1 VKILSIVAVTI
12 RNSLRKR
19 PGLNIITKMLVHRHL
34 LIKFL
39 LAFAITICF
48 VKNSTAQSVSI
59 TSPADNSI
67 VTIGTTLNA
76 SALETPASS
85 GYTFQSMS
93 FAVDGG
99 TSIPATSG
107 ATGNASIPTTGLSY
121 GVHTLTVT
129 AAFTKFLNPNK
140 NPTNTITFLV
150 KPVQP
155 DITTGSYGFS
165 IPITLKMSNTGISA
179 GASLTAFPAL
189 VYIQSDSLKIGK
201 VCGDKV
207 QFPTGNGGGAAVG
220 TNYDFAFTETGTN
233 TELYYQV
240 DTYDSVNGI
249 LLAWVQVP
257 ALTKTDKTLTFYFG
271 SQSPSHSSAF
281 SASTWPSDYLAV
293 YHFSE
298 GSPTATV
305 LDATL
310 HARNAVQANTAIT
323 NDEIHVAAGIPTT
336 GGAYTF
342 NGTSTSIIQNAGTF
356 PDCTGQFTISAWVTY
371 TGLSTSDNKLVS
383 DQLDYSHGYKLSVRN
398 STIETE
404 TRTTANPSPGNIWD
418 AGTPVTPNT
427 WSYVQGEFNGS
438 GFNNY
443 LNGIYA
449 TVGAFK
455 VGTSGTNS
463 PPEAGNFLT
472 MGLDHGTGTA
482 NGGFNDDHFFSG
494 VMDEVRVSNIAKS
507 ADWIQAEYYNQ
518 KNPKL
523 FTVCSTVGTSV
534 SNAQTLK
541 AGALICTW
549 KGASGTNLTTAAN
562 WDLGAP
568 DLSTGK
574 TSLVIPAVGT
584 NVYPKLAASASIYG
598 LTIAD
603 GASLDLNGYTLN
615 VGCNIIN
622 KVTTGGKGILDASI
636 LLGITSGNSANSTGT
651 INWNGT
657 IISQVYKSTNNV
669 SNTAELSNMTVSNTN
684 SSPGSVTIT
693 GGPMDIY
700 NILKISQGNLVIDN
714 PNSGNLTLKSNA
726 TQTAAV
732 DVVPPAYSIKGL
744 VNAERFLNGGGSS
757 GNRGYRLLSS
767 PVNQTA
773 DAAGTLIAPNT
784 FGLFYLG
791 LHSYGG
797 TNNYSGAA
805 TMGIGG
811 TLKGFSIAN
820 NNPTIYFY
828 DETQVFNGR
837 SFTLGNHAPVYAIT
851 STSTGSGVNLITTST
866 ENIGSLT
873 NVSVPVGNG
882 FLMYFVGPSSRT
894 DAWATTPPVDVT
906 MTANGHLNQGTIP
919 VKLWTSATTLSYTT
933 GTALTHPY
941 PGLNM
946 VGNPYP
952 STIDL
957 SKVLSDNA
965 ASINGIYVLSAR
977 NSPNQIYLA
986 YTANGTS
993 APNQGYAVSGE
1004 GFFVRATGT
1013 GKTLTFLETE
1023 KVPATQLTG
1032 AALIMSTPNTQAKTL
1047 SGKLPNSQNSLAA
1060 AEPQSDALT
1069 GLYMKIELDSTTYN
1083 YCGIYFRKDWSAT
1096 FAEDDAKDMNA
1107 TTGPVV
1113 MSSLSSDNI
1122 RASVNHMPDYT
1133 KGVNV
1138 KLYANA
1144 GTDGQYKLKIEDIRN
1159 IDTLYDIYLIDH
1171 YKKDSLD
1178 IRRYGTYLFDI
1189 SKADTS
1195 SFGGSRFELSV
1206 RPRPL
1211 PAYKLLNFVAQKV
1224 TGGVQVSW
1232 KTEAE
1237 SNYTGFVLQKQDG
1250 TTFNPLYTKQGD
1262 GGGIYTFIDPNPV
1275 TGSNTYRL
1283 QQDNIVGAI
1292 SLSPAITIIYNP
1304 AGQAGLMNVYPNP
1317 TKATISVNVSSM
1329 TSAAPTYKAN
1339 IYNSAGQLMM
1349 QRSVSSNSWTED
1361 VTQYTPGAYIIQLK
1375 DNSGNLVGK
1384 SKFVKTN

>member
-1 VKILSIVAVTI
+1 
-12 RNSLRKR
+12 
-19 PGLNIITKMLVHRHL
+19 
-34 LIKFL
+34 
-39 LAFAITICF
+39 
-48 VKNSTAQSVSI
+48 
-59 TSPADNSI
+59 
-67 VTIGTTLNA
+67 
-76 SALETPASS
+76 
-85 GYTFQSMS
+85 MS

-99 TSIPATSG
+99 SSIAATMSG
-107 ATGNASIPTTGLSY
+107 TTGSASIPTTGLSY
-121 GVHTLTVT
+121 GAHTLTVT
-129 AAFTKFLNPNK
+129 GIFHPFIGSNVTK
-140 NPTNTITFLV
+140 TNSITFLV

-165 IPITLKMSNTGISA
+165 IPITLKMSSTSVSA

-257 ALTKTDKTLTFYFG
+257 ALTKADKTLTFYFG

-342 NGTSTSIIQNAGTF
+342 NGTNTSIIQNTGTF
-356 PDCTGQFTISAWVTY
+356 PDCTSQFTVSAWVTY
-371 TGLSTSDNKLVS
+371 TGTSTSDNKLVS
-383 DQLDYSHGYKLSVRN
+383 DQLDYGHGYKLSVRN
-398 STIETE
+398 STIESE
-404 TRTTANPSPGNIWD
+404 TRTAANPVPGNVWD
-418 AGTPVTPNT
+418 AGTPVSPNT
-427 WSYVQGEFNGS
+427 WSYVQGEYNGS
-438 GFNNY
+438 SFLNY
-443 LNGIYA
+443 LNGSFA
-449 TVGAFK
+449 TGGAFK
-455 VGTSGTNS
+455 PGTNS
-463 PPEAGNFLT
+463 TNAPPEAGNYLT

-482 NGGFNDDHFFSG
+482 NGGYNDAYFFSG
-494 VMDEVRVSNIAKS
+494 VMDEVRISNIAKS
-507 ADWIQAEYYNQ
+507 ADWVSAEYYNQ

-523 FTVCSTVGTSV
+523 FTVC
-534 SNAQTLK
+534 NAVATNAINGQTLN
-541 AGALICTW
+541 AGALIYSW
-549 KGASGTNLTTAAN
+549 KGSSSNSLTTAAN
-562 WDLGAP
+562 WDIGVP

-574 TSLVIPAVGT
+574 TSLVIPTGCA
-584 NVYPKLAASASIYG
+584 NYPKLTASGSIYG
-598 LTIAD
+598 LTIAN
-603 GASLDLNGYTLN
+603 GASIDLNGKTLN

-622 KVTTGGKGILDASI
+622 KVTTGGVGILDASI
-636 LLGITSGNSANSTGT
+636 LLAVTTGNSANATGT

-657 IISQVYKSTNNV
+657 LKFQVYKSTNNV

-684 SSPGSVTIT
+684 LSPGTITIT

-714 PNSGNLTLKSNA
+714 SNSGLLTLKSNA

-732 DVVPPAYSIKGL
+732 DVMPSSYSVQGI
-744 VNAERFLNGGGSS
+744 VNVERFLNGGGLA

-773 DAAGTLIAPNT
+773 DVAGILTTPNT

-797 TNNYSGAA
+797 VNNYPGAL
-805 TMGIGG
+805 TIGIGG
-811 TLKGFSIAN
+811 VAKGFGLSN

-828 DETQVFNGR
+828 DESQVFNGR
-837 SFTLGNHAPVYAIT
+837 SFTQGNHAPVYAIN
-851 STSTGSGVNLITTST
+851 STSSGSGVNLITTST

-894 DAWATTPPVDVT
+894 DAWAATLPADVT

-933 GTALTHPY
+933 GTAVTHPY

-977 NSPNQIYLA
+977 NSPNQTYLA

-1013 GKTLTFLETE
+1013 GKTLTFLESE

-1032 AALIMSTPNTQAKTL
+1032 AALIMSTPNTQVKGVGGQVAF
-1047 SGKLPNSQNSLAA
+1047 GQNSLAA
-1060 AEPQSDALT
+1060 AVPQGDALT
-1069 GLYMKIELDSTTYN
+1069 GLYMKIEKDSVTYN

-1107 TTGPVV
+1107 TSGPAII
-1113 MSSLSSDNI
+1113 SSLTSDNI

-1144 GTDGQYKLKIEDIRN
+1144 SADGQYKLKIEDIRN

-1195 SFGGSRFELSV
+1195 SFGASRFELSV

-1211 PAYKLLNFVAQKV
+1211 PVYRLLNFTAQKV
-1224 TGGVQVSW
+1224 SGGVQVSW

-1250 TTFNPLYTKQGD
+1250 TTFNPLYSKQGD
-1262 GGGIYTFIDPNPV
+1262 GGGIYTFTDPSPV
-1275 TGSNTYRL
+1275 TGANTYRL

-1304 AGQAGLMNVYPNP
+1304 AGQAGLMSVYPNP

-1375 DNSGNLVGK
+1375 DNSGNLIGK